1 MRLRASFFAKIFWGS
16 MPPDPPTKGHAT
28 HAPFL
33 TRPPT
38 SQLTPTPLQLWA
50 TVIGF
55 KNRGHY
61 ISTVAHCASLSSQR
75 TARLML
81 KLTIFSTDN

>member
-1 MRLRASFFAKIFWGS
+1 MFSGIGLGQEIQLRMHQNASQSILFSKIFWGS

-38 SQLTPTPLQLWA
+38 SQLAPTPLLVGKEP
-50 TVIGF
+50 VIESF
-55 KNRGHY
+55 
-61 ISTVAHCASLSSQR
+61 
-75 TARLML
+75 
-81 KLTIFSTDN
+81 